1 METLANKNEV
11 IKDLKV
17 QFIINC
23 KCGEG
28 MTNDQL
34 IKKENKYYC
43 QKCNNEIIS
52 IGKSSNENE

>member
-1 METLANKNEV
+1 MA
-11 IKDLKV
+11 LKV

-52 IGKSSNENE
+52 IGKSSNENES